1 MQTNLI
7 KILIYMS
14 KTPEDQGLEKL
25 DKNLQFIINNFL
37 KNSKNL
43 VQKGPFFHTRTG

>member
-25 DKNLQFIINNFL
+25 DKTCNLL
-37 KNSKNL
+37 
-43 VQKGPFFHTRTG
+43 